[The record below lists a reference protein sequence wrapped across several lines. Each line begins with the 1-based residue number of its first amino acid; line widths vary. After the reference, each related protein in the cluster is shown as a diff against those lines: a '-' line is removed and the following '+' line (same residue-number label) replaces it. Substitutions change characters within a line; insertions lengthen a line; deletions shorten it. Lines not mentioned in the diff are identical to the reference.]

1 MQCWPDAGI
10 VAQVGTVARVLQID
24 IVQKPVQYIGL
35 SDDATLV
42 GRARPRTNWC
52 SNRRATP
59 VQLTTGTITH
69 NNFGVDVFAS
79 PVWPDHSVMAGDVRC
94 SFPLFKARFLSAVP
108 DFCPPPTLSPQR
120 RPAEDSEPAGEPGK
134 LPCLALGKQ
143 EDDGGNATGLAKGA
157 VSKLNLRML
166 ARDDAPPTEVGA
178 RRHKMAQYEKKCS
191 KVLDGLF
198 VGGEFPARD
207 FPTLQANG
215 ITHVINCVG
224 SVYPS
229 FHAGKLSY
237 KTLYLEGKSH

>member
-1 MQCWPDAGI
+1 
-10 VAQVGTVARVLQID
+10 
-24 IVQKPVQYIGL
+24 
-35 SDDATLV
+35 
-42 GRARPRTNWC
+42 
-52 SNRRATP
+52 
-59 VQLTTGTITH
+59 
-69 NNFGVDVFAS
+69 
-79 PVWPDHSVMAGDVRC
+79 MAGDVRC

-198 VGGEFPARD
+198 VGGEYPARD
-207 FPTLQANG
+207 FATLQAHG

-237 KTLYLEGKSH
+237 KTLYLEGTSH